1 MTFKLGLSLVFSGI
15 ALLAGIDE
23 ALEAVFQIVD
33 LFYMDSYHGVI
44 SLSFLGIIR
53 VVSEALDDFREAK
66 SAFRDAH

>member
-1 MTFKLGLSLVFSGI
+1 MTLKLGFNLVFSGI

-23 ALEAVFQIVD
+23 ALEAIFQIVD

-66 SAFRDAH
+66 SRFRDAH

>member
-1 MTFKLGLSLVFSGI
+1 MTLKLGLSLVFSGI

-23 ALEAVFQIVD
+23 ALEAVFQIID

-53 VVSEALDDFREAK
+53 VVSEALDDFQEAK
-66 SAFRDAH
+66 SNFTDAH

>member
-1 MTFKLGLSLVFSGI
+1 MTLKLGFNLVFSGI

-23 ALEAVFQIVD
+23 ALEAIFQIVD

-53 VVSEALDDFREAK
+53 VVAEALDDFREAK
-66 SAFRDAH
+66 SSFRDAH

>member
-1 MTFKLGLSLVFSGI
+1 MTLKLGFNLVFSGT

-23 ALEAVFQIVD
+23 ALEAIFQIVD

-66 SAFRDAH
+66 SSFRDAH